1 MDIEGLINGLV
12 YSFPKKEGNYNIST
26 IKCGDGNEFRL
37 TSSFLNLVDIYEK
50 ENMIVF
56 SIRKERAKAA
66 ETDSQS
72 VTKTTRFYNDI
83 VKLEENTVQNMS
95 KSSETW
101 FRKNIPL
108 HKIESMFRSC
118 ISRTSDLGQNIFR
131 FKLSKKLKIFNESEE
146 NIISLDELK
155 AIDKNSFRL
164 QCSCLVDSLII
175 GRDAAKLDIKV
186 TQIRIKKNANPKVV
200 VPPPKDS
207 DDELDEDTFD
217 CVEEPAAPSMTLRVN
232 ATEGGTTL
240 RVNATEGGTEGG
252 TTLRVN
258 ATEGGT
264 VQSADSTVGG
274 TEGGTVQS
282 ADSTCEKN
290 VANTE
295 AAAAQ
300 SSVPSLAQSV
310 MLSRISDLKK
320 QLRQAADEDND
331 DLVAEISI
339 EIKELKKLLA

>member
-1 MDIEGLINGLV
+1 
-12 YSFPKKEGNYNIST
+12 
-26 IKCGDGNEFRL
+26 
-37 TSSFLNLVDIYEK
+37 
-50 ENMIVF
+50 
-56 SIRKERAKAA
+56 
-66 ETDSQS
+66 
-72 VTKTTRFYNDI
+72 
-83 VKLEENTVQNMS
+83 
-95 KSSETW
+95 
-101 FRKNIPL
+101 
-108 HKIESMFRSC
+108 MFRSC

-200 VPPPKDS
+200 VPPPKES

-217 CVEEPAAPSMTLRVN
+217 CVEEPAAPSTTLRVN

-240 RVNATEGGTEGG
+240 RVNATEGGT
-252 TTLRVN
+252 TLRVN
-258 ATEGGT
+258 A
-264 VQSADSTVGG
+264 TVGG
-274 TEGGTVQS
+274 TEGG

-300 SSVPSLAQSV
+300 SAVPSLAQSV

-320 QLRQAADEDND
+320 QLRKAADEDND

>member
-1 MDIEGLINGLV
+1 
-12 YSFPKKEGNYNIST
+12 
-26 IKCGDGNEFRL
+26 
-37 TSSFLNLVDIYEK
+37 
-50 ENMIVF
+50 MIVF

-200 VPPPKDS
+200 VPPPPPKDS

-217 CVEEPAAPSMTLRVN
+217 CVEEPAAHS
-232 ATEGGTTL
+232 TTL
-240 RVNATEGGTEGG
+240 RVNATEGG
-252 TTLRVN
+252 
-258 ATEGGT
+258 TEGGT

-300 SSVPSLAQSV
+300 SAVPSLAQSV

>member
-1 MDIEGLINGLV
+1 L
-12 YSFPKKEGNYNIST
+12 
-26 IKCGDGNEFRL
+26 
-37 TSSFLNLVDIYEK
+37 
-50 ENMIVF
+50 

-240 RVNATEGGTEGG
+240 RVNATEGGTTLRVNATEGGTEGG

>member
-200 VPPPKDS
+200 VPPPPPKDS

-217 CVEEPAAPSMTLRVN
+217 CVEEPAAPS
-232 ATEGGTTL
+232 TTL
-240 RVNATEGGTEGG
+240 RVNATEGG

-274 TEGGTVQS
+274 TEGGTVGG

>member
-1 MDIEGLINGLV
+1 
-12 YSFPKKEGNYNIST
+12 
-26 IKCGDGNEFRL
+26 
-37 TSSFLNLVDIYEK
+37 
-50 ENMIVF
+50 
-56 SIRKERAKAA
+56 
-66 ETDSQS
+66 
-72 VTKTTRFYNDI
+72 
-83 VKLEENTVQNMS
+83 
-95 KSSETW
+95 
-101 FRKNIPL
+101 
-108 HKIESMFRSC
+108 MFRSC

-200 VPPPKDS
+200 VPPPKES

-217 CVEEPAAPSMTLRVN
+217 CVEEPAAPSTTLRVNATEGGTTLRVN

-252 TTLRVN
+252 T
-258 ATEGGT
+258 

-274 TEGGTVQS
+274 TEGG

-300 SSVPSLAQSV
+300 SAVPSLAQSV

-320 QLRQAADEDND
+320 QLRKAADEDND

>member
-50 ENMIVF
+50 ENMIVL

-200 VPPPKDS
+200 VPPPKES

-217 CVEEPAAPSMTLRVN
+217 CVEEPAAPSTTLRVNATEGGTTLRVN

-252 TTLRVN
+252 T
-258 ATEGGT
+258 

-274 TEGGTVQS
+274 TEGG

-300 SSVPSLAQSV
+300 SAVPSLAQSV

-320 QLRQAADEDND
+320 QLRKAADEDND

>member
-50 ENMIVF
+50 ENMIVL

-200 VPPPKDS
+200 VPPPKES

-217 CVEEPAAPSMTLRVN
+217 CVEEPAAPSTTLRVN

-252 TTLRVN
+252 T
-258 ATEGGT
+258 

-274 TEGGTVQS
+274 TEGG

-300 SSVPSLAQSV
+300 SAVPSLAQSV

-320 QLRQAADEDND
+320 QLRKAADEDND